1 MTSLVRKSNI
11 IAGRGKKL
19 NRREFCYRARGV
31 FDRSREA
38 GCQRMFLVEK
48 REILA
53 FLLRVEHV
61 ENSDEMTRFLKTF
74 RGRGNQLQERMGCL
88 VQTGLDY
95 NVVSSFIE
103 QVPMVPNQTK
113 DALEKKIDCMTN
125 FLGYSVNSL
134 EEFPAYLCYDFER
147 VKLRFRMYIRLRE
160 KGAAKRKDSGEL
172 LRSRRWHHGLSPLP
186 LRLS

>member
-1 MTSLVRKSNI
+1 M
-11 IAGRGKKL
+11 
-19 NRREFCYRARGV
+19 
-31 FDRSREA
+31 
-38 GCQRMFLVEK
+38 
-48 REILA
+48 
-53 FLLRVEHV
+53 LRVEHV

-95 NVVSSFIE
+95 NVVSSFIK

-134 EEFPAYLCYDFER
+134 EEFSAYLCYDFER
-147 VKLRFRMYIRLRE
+147 VKLRFRMYIPAE
-160 KGAAKRKDSGEL
+160 GKRCSKTQSIDGYNPCMFMCNL
-172 LRSRRWHHGLSPLP
+172 
-186 LRLS
+186 

>member
-1 MTSLVRKSNI
+1 L
-11 IAGRGKKL
+11 
-19 NRREFCYRARGV
+19 
-31 FDRSREA
+31 
-38 GCQRMFLVEK
+38 EK
-48 REILA
+48 TA

-95 NVVSSFIE
+95 NVVSSFIK

-147 VKLRFRMYIRLRE
+147 VKLDFECIF
-160 KGAAKRKDSGEL
+160 G
-172 LRSRRWHHGLSPLP
+172 
-186 LRLS
+186 

>member
-1 MTSLVRKSNI
+1 L
-11 IAGRGKKL
+11 
-19 NRREFCYRARGV
+19 
-31 FDRSREA
+31 
-38 GCQRMFLVEK
+38 EK
-48 REILA
+48 TA

-95 NVVSSFIE
+95 NVVSSFIK

-113 DALEKKIDCMTN
+113 HALEKKIDCMTN

-160 KGAAKRKDSGEL
+160 KGAAKPKVSMGTILACSCAICKTLCRCPL
-172 LRSRRWHHGLSPLP
+172 LRTSYVGKFKECISFKPRLVLHLNCAQFICIVSVKLMPSIHYHGSN
-186 LRLS
+186 R

>member
-1 MTSLVRKSNI
+1 L
-11 IAGRGKKL
+11 
-19 NRREFCYRARGV
+19 
-31 FDRSREA
+31 
-38 GCQRMFLVEK
+38 EK
-48 REILA
+48 TA
-53 FLLRVEHV
+53 FLLREEHV

-95 NVVSSFIE
+95 NVVSSFIK

-160 KGAAKRKDSGEL
+160 KGAAKPKVSMGTILACSCAICKTLCRC
-172 LRSRRWHHGLSPLP
+172 PP
-186 LRLS
+186 